1 MSSMPGCFSPY
12 MLISS
17 TLQSVFGYDRRKE
30 QDIQADIAQQHQ
42 LELRK
47 AREEFQDELEAQKVA
62 DMRAK
67 MAVARR
73 YRAEEKYDQTVLQH
87 RTEELKAYFN
97 RCLPIMLEA
106 TKILLE
112 EAKNYRQLGYDSSC
126 PINVVLLHTKQA
138 TLSYDDI
145 FNELDRNCNQLG
157 NLVYRRWC
165 DKDVA
170 HNSAILNLHAIMS
183 NIPTLVISPYFQG
196 GTIHYTASMWEAQ
209 SDTKPMIRPL
219 FSVPCPIEYIDS
231 KQPHRFTE
239 VGRKAIQEQI
249 VLISIIVSG
258 CARDSYMLMTQG
270 MTPTLPTF
278 LKNNPRVLDK
288 LLREENKQLCS
299 FMLNEYNTLSGLLST
314 TDCPSHL
321 LSQDEIKRLAVS
333 AKEASKELQC
343 ITHKSIEA

>member
-30 QDIQADIAQQHQ
+30 QDKQADIAQQHQ

-73 YRAEEKYDQTVLQH
+73 YRAEEKFDQTVLQH
-87 RTEELKAYFN
+87 RTEELKMYFM
-97 RCLPIMLEA
+97 RCLPIKQQAIPIMLED
-106 TKILLE
+106 
-112 EAKNYRQLGYDSSC
+112 AKKYKELGYDSTC
-126 PINVVLLHTKQA
+126 PLNVVLLHTKQA
-138 TLSYDDI
+138 ILSYDDI
-145 FNELDRNCNQLG
+145 FNELDKSQVQLG
-157 NLVYRRWC
+157 NLKYRRWC

-196 GTIHYTASMWEAQ
+196 GSIHYTASMWEAQ
-209 SDTKPMIRPL
+209 SETKPMIRPL
-219 FSVPCPIEYIDS
+219 FSYQCPMDYLLPGQKFSEEG
-231 KQPHRFTE
+231 K
-239 VGRKAIQEQI
+239 KAIQAQMAL
-249 VLISIIVSG
+249 VSTIVSG

-270 MTPTLPTF
+270 SLPTLPNF
-278 LKNNPRVLDK
+278 LKYNPQVLNS
-288 LLREENKQLCS
+288 LLKQENSQLCS
-299 FMLNEYNTLSGLLST
+299 FILNEYNTMNDLLDKS
-314 TDCPSHL
+314 DCPSHL
-321 LSQDEIKRLAVS
+321 LSKEDMKRLANV
-333 AKEASKELQC
+333 AAEATKELQC
-343 ITHKSIEA
+343 LTHKSIEA

>member
-1 MSSMPGCFSPY
+1 MQGCFSPY

-30 QDIQADIAQQHQ
+30 QERQADIAQQHQ

-73 YRAEEKYDQTVLQH
+73 YRAEERFEQTVLQH
-87 RTEELKAYFN
+87 RTEELKAYFM
-97 RCLPIMLEA
+97 RCLPIKPQAIPIMLDVA
-106 TKILLE
+106 RKYK
-112 EAKNYRQLGYDSSC
+112 ALGYDSNC
-126 PINVVLLHTKQA
+126 PLNVVLFRTKQA
-138 TLSYDDI
+138 ALSYDDI
-145 FNELDRNCNQLG
+145 FNELDKTSGQLG
-157 NLVYRRWC
+157 NIEYRRWC

-170 HNSAILNLHAIMS
+170 RNSAILNLHAIMS

-196 GTIHYTASMWEAQ
+196 GSIHYTVSMWEAQ

-219 FSVPCPIEYIDS
+219 FSIPCPIEYILPNQ
-231 KQPHRFTE
+231 KFTE
-239 VGRKAIQEQI
+239 EGRKAIQKQI
-249 VLISIIVSG
+249 ALISTILSG

-270 MTPTLPTF
+270 ILPTLPSF
-278 LKNNPRVLDK
+278 LKNNPDILGN
-288 LLREENKQLCS
+288 LLKDENKQLCS
-299 FMLNEYNTLSGLLST
+299 FMLNEYKTMNELLSN

-321 LSQDEIKRLAVS
+321 LSQDELKRLAI
-333 AKEASKELQC
+333 AASKAIKELQR
-343 ITHKSIEA
+343 ITNKSIEA

>member
-1 MSSMPGCFSPY
+1 MSTMQGCFSPY

-30 QDIQADIAQQHQ
+30 QERQADIAQLHQ

-73 YRAEEKYDQTVLQH
+73 YRAEERFEQTVLQH
-87 RTEELKAYFN
+87 RTEELKAYFM
-97 RCLPIMLEA
+97 RCLPIKPQAIPIMLDA
-106 TKILLE
+106 ARKYK
-112 EAKNYRQLGYDSSC
+112 ALGYNSNC
-126 PINVVLLHTKQA
+126 PLNVVLFRTKQSA
-138 TLSYDDI
+138 LSYDDI
-145 FNELDRNCNQLG
+145 FNELDKTSGQLG
-157 NLVYRRWC
+157 NIEYRRWC

-196 GTIHYTASMWEAQ
+196 GSIHYTISMWEAQ
-209 SDTKPMIRPL
+209 SDSKPMIRPL
-219 FSVPCPIEYIDS
+219 FSIPCPIKYILPNQ
-231 KQPHRFTE
+231 KFTE
-239 VGRKAIQEQI
+239 EGCKAIQKQI
-249 VLISIIVSG
+249 ALISTIVSG

-270 MTPTLPTF
+270 ILPTLPSF
-278 LKNNPRVLDK
+278 LKNNPDILEN
-288 LLREENKQLCS
+288 LLKGENRQLCS
-299 FMLNEYNTLSGLLST
+299 FMLNEYKTMNELLSN

-321 LSQDEIKRLAVS
+321 LSQDEVKRLSLA
-333 AKEASKELQC
+333 ASKATKELQR
-343 ITHKSIEA
+343 ITNKSIEA